1 MLEGATFFS
10 DIELVLPGIKAPLDA
25 GTAPELVKYIDD
37 AAKQMPLHPD
47 YRRNNFQRQ
56 TIVNKELN
64 VDFLKRGICWNVA
77 QGNLLWW
84 KPYIRYGQDLDNKF
98 NGRILRTI
106 NAEAAFPFLN
116 YDGNLSP
123 KHELS
128 ITSKPSYRLAYVLMV
143 HSNTDNIA
151 ALINALADPTV
162 FIYIHVDLGAS
173 ESFHEEIRKLVE
185 GRTDIAIMPTPFA
198 VAWAHISLIWVELR
212 AFFDLLDLIQFE
224 YIINLSGTDYP
235 LKSAKTIYE
244 HLQKKPASNWLWW
257 NAESKNAWELEYR
270 MQNMFHCRELQAGT
284 EWENR
289 CSYPPQP
296 HGLREFDGFKDLFP
310 RLYKTSQWM
319 ILHSSAVSYLR
330 SSEAGKLLLMHSE
343 HSHIPD
349 EMFFSTYFA
358 ASPFSGRTF
367 RDPKR
372 LMFWNGGSHPHEWN
386 KLEKPVIESWADHFL
401 WIRKVDVIRDPELK
415 EFLDDVRRKDKMSSR
430 IVLNYNGGI
439 IPVD

>member
-235 LKSAKTIYE
+235 RNQQRRFTSTSRRSQQVIGFGGTPSLRMPGNWSIGCRICSIVANCRLELSGKIDVVTRLS
-244 HLQKKPASNWLWW
+244 HMGCASST
-257 NAESKNAWELEYR
+257 ASKI
-270 MQNMFHCRELQAGT
+270 
-284 EWENR
+284 
-289 CSYPPQP
+289 CSLGYT
-296 HGLREFDGFKDLFP
+296 R
-310 RLYKTSQWM
+310 R
-319 ILHSSAVSYLR
+319 R
-330 SSEAGKLLLMHSE
+330 SG
-343 HSHIPD
+343 
-349 EMFFSTYFA
+349 
-358 ASPFSGRTF
+358 
-367 RDPKR
+367 
-372 LMFWNGGSHPHEWN
+372 
-386 KLEKPVIESWADHFL
+386 
-401 WIRKVDVIRDPELK
+401 
-415 EFLDDVRRKDKMSSR
+415 
-430 IVLNYNGGI
+430 
-439 IPVD
+439 